1 MLPPARPFLALAL
14 VGLGI
19 SAAPLDPCGT
29 KAPSWTLRNLN
40 ITTRD
45 EVGEDGTAGFI
56 LTYNLTNQ
64 TESVSCPLHS
74 NYRCTITGTQSDNS
88 TVIDLQLGLGSVYV
102 SVVEVL
108 SCGDSGS
115 YVIPPPQFSLP
126 LFFLVG
132 HKLERKKGR
141 RERELIVWELIAV
154 PPSREALKSI
164 WTAKLSGSEHRP
176 AQRSRQHF
184 KG

>member
-1 MLPPARPFLALAL
+1 MLPRAPPFLALAL

-29 KAPSWTLRNLN
+29 APSWTLRNLN

-45 EVGEDGTAGFI
+45 EVGETGTAGFI
-56 LTYNLTNQ
+56 LTYNLSNQ

-102 SVVEVL
+102 SVVEVF

-115 YVIPPPQFSLP
+115 TTFTGSTEVHMDCETVRFGTQTC
-126 LFFLVG
+126 
-132 HKLERKKGR
+132 
-141 RERELIVWELIAV
+141 
-154 PPSREALKSI
+154 
-164 WTAKLSGSEHRP
+164 TAEPVTLQGV
-176 AQRSRQHF
+176 ANV
-184 KG
+184 